1 MSTCP
6 EFAPEPSEA
15 LTHSPIAQ
23 LRRLAVVSDA
33 ARVTISG
40 TVSSYYMKQL
50 AQATVLSLIGDRELL
65 NNVEVCP
72 DAH

>member
-1 MSTCP
+1 MSTCT
-6 EFAPEPSEA
+6 ELAPEPAEA

-33 ARVTISG
+33 YRVTITG
-40 TVSSYYMKQL
+40 TVTSYYLKQL

-72 DAH
+72 SA

>member
-1 MSTCP
+1 MSTCT
-6 EFAPEPSEA
+6 ELAPEPAEA

-33 ARVTISG
+33 YRVTITG
-40 TVSSYYMKQL
+40 TVTSYYLKQL
-50 AQATVLSLIGDRELL
+50 AQETLRALVGDRELL

-72 DAH
+72 SA